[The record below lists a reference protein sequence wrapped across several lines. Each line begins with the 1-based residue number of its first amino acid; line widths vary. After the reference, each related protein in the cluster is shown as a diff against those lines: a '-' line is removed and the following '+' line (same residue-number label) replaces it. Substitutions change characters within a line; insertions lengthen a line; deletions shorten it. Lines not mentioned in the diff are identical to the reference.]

1 MRMAKQRKYG
11 NCILEILK
19 TEQLITDSL
28 LLNNLKNE
36 IVKQFWMQLV
46 EQGMSRLMINFENT
60 LVKHIRKLKFIS
72 KNVSS
77 NSFLFFRVDSI
88 MLLEEGFTVTS
99 VDASDK
105 MLKQAHKTRWNRRK
119 EEKFDEWGNF

>member
-1 MRMAKQRKYG
+1 MRMAKQQKYG

-60 LVKHIRKLKFIS
+60 L
-72 KNVSS
+72 
-77 NSFLFFRVDSI
+77 
-88 MLLEEGFTVTS
+88 E
-99 VDASDK
+99 
-105 MLKQAHKTRWNRRK
+105 KQN
-119 EEKFDEWGNF
+119 

>member
-36 IVKQFWMQLV
+36 IVKQFWTQRV
-46 EQGMSRLMINFENT
+46 GQGISRLIINI
-60 LVKHIRKLKFIS
+60 LLALRKNIEF
-72 KNVSS
+72 
-77 NSFLFFRVDSI
+77 
-88 MLLEEGFTVTS
+88 
-99 VDASDK
+99 
-105 MLKQAHKTRWNRRK
+105 NRRL
-119 EEKFDEWGNF
+119 FS

>member
-60 LVKHIRKLKFIS
+60 LI
-72 KNVSS
+72 
-77 NSFLFFRVDSI
+77 
-88 MLLEEGFTVTS
+88 LE
-99 VDASDK
+99 
-105 MLKQAHKTRWNRRK
+105 N
-119 EEKFDEWGNF
+119 